1 MIPADGVDTELL
13 TVAVKPNEQSA
24 EIDEYSVSR
33 NVTALDST
41 SRVYFL
47 EETEDLRY
55 KVIFGDGVLGRKLID
70 NEFVVLTYIATDGPA
85 ANGATKFNF
94 IGRAID
100 NTQPSYLAFIDA
112 LATIDGSQSAKRRN
126 LPYLSSIV
134 LQGRSRPKTEQLLRM
149 TMLIS

>member
-1 MIPADGVDTELL
+1 MNSLL
-13 TVAVKPNEQSA
+13 RLTNTL
-24 EIDEYSVSR
+24 SR

-47 EETEDLRY
+47 EESEDLRY

-100 NTQPSYLAFIDA
+100 NTNRPILPSSMS
-112 LATIDGSQSAKRRN
+112 LATIDGSQSGRREGICPIYQVSCSKGV
-126 LPYLSSIV
+126 LDPKQSSY
-134 LQGRSRPKTEQLLRM
+134 
-149 TMLIS
+149 